1 MLTLPKLL
9 RKPLPP
15 KSNLKPLHPK
25 KGKKQPAFTKQVS
38 KQKDLL
44 QPCPSKIIP
53 TEIEKNGF
61 FGRFP
66 KRRKQSR
73 IHIKNLFLKWHAKR
87 PIDPASRLFLKK
99 YPRFFMLFPNIKDS
113 GSLYLPSDDLI
124 KYRSSEKSSE
134 QRKTRHYLMDST
146 MSSETSTSTSSQ
158 LGVSQ
163 LGMPQLEPSSSF
175 IKPDLDHLTTPDSRC
190 SSRFVDRH
198 ETLSKKEKMKWYE
211 KLKEPHD
218 TMNNQIF
225 SFDDLP
231 ATLERKPISQY
242 LLDIFRKEEEK
253 TDLKEPTPI
262 ESINRFP
269 DSIEST
275 DSEKELVVYG
285 EGYYREST
293 QFLEDQKINLAK
305 IAILKCQEFGRNA
318 LSLKGFFINKCP
330 DLSILADQLVYLN
343 LSYNNLSIFPP
354 EVIVLINLQVLIMK
368 NNPIKEIPSTI
379 EELKHLTIFVISFNL
394 LTSLP
399 KGLFTLSE
407 LEFLDISYNEIP
419 VIPKEIRYLS
429 SLNYLKLDGNEL
441 TTFPPEI
448 LKLSLDKFSLE
459 NNFTHPLLWKENSK
473 NDAQTLKDLALLSLS
488 RNQLWKVYQD
498 LTPEIK
504 QQLNT
509 PGVPYM
515 EVWLPTILAPAQTR
529 DLCI

>member
-15 KSNLKPLHPK
+15 KSQLKPLQLK
-25 KGKKQPAFTKQVS
+25 KGKKQTAFTKQVS

-73 IHIKNLFLKWHAKR
+73 IHIKTLLLKWPAKG
-87 PIDPASRLFLKK
+87 PMDPASRLFLKK
-99 YPRFFMLFPNIKDS
+99 YPRFYMLFSNIKDT

-124 KYRSSEKSSE
+124 KYGSLEKE
-134 QRKTRHYLMDST
+134 CVRRKMRHFLMDST
-146 MSSETSTSTSSQ
+146 VSSEISTSTSSQ
-158 LGVSQ
+158 LVPSQ
-163 LGMPQLEPSSSF
+163 VEHSSSF
-175 IKPDLDHLTTPDSRC
+175 IKPDFDHLTTPDSIS
-190 SSRFVDRH
+190 SSRSVDKP
-198 ETLSKKEKMKWYE
+198 ETESKKEKVKWYE

-225 SFDDLP
+225 SFDELP
-231 ATLERKPISQY
+231 ATLERKPVTHY
-242 LLDIFRKEEEK
+242 LLDVHHKEEE
-253 TDLKEPTPI
+253 TKEPIPI
-262 ESINRFP
+262 EHRAHFP
-269 DSIEST
+269 DSTEVAE
-275 DSEKELVVYG
+275 SEKDLVVYG
-285 EGYYREST
+285 EGYNKESVHL
-293 QFLEDQKINLAK
+293 LEDSKINLAK
-305 IAILKCQEFGRNA
+305 IAVLKCQEFGRNA
-318 LSLKGFFINKCP
+318 LSLKGFFIDKCP

-343 LSYNNLSIFPP
+343 LSYNNLAIFPP

-407 LEFLDISYNEIP
+407 LEFLDVSYNEIL
-419 VIPKEIRYLS
+419 VIPKEIQYLR

-473 NDAQTLKDLALLSLS
+473 NDAQTLKDLTLLFLS
-488 RNQLWKVYQD
+488 QNELWKVYKD
-498 LTPEIK
+498 HFSPEIK

-509 PGVPYM
+509 VIK
-515 EVWLPTILAPAQTR
+515 VQFQNKSQ
-529 DLCI
+529 DD

>member
-1 MLTLPKLL
+1 MLTQPKLL

-15 KSNLKPLHPK
+15 KSQLKPLHLK
-25 KGKKQPAFTKQVS
+25 KGKKQTGFTKQVS
-38 KQKDLL
+38 KQKDFL

-73 IHIKNLFLKWHAKR
+73 IHIKTLLLKWHAKG

-99 YPRFFMLFPNIKDS
+99 YPRFYMLFSNIKDS
-113 GSLYLPSDDLI
+113 GSFYLPSDDLI
-124 KYRSSEKSSE
+124 KYGSSEKLSE
-134 QRKTRHYLMDST
+134 QRKMRPSLMDST
-146 MSSETSTSTSSQ
+146 MSSEISTSTSSQ
-158 LGVSQ
+158 LEMSQ
-163 LGMPQLEPSSSF
+163 VGHSSSF

-190 SSRFVDRH
+190 SSRFVDKH
-198 ETLSKKEKMKWYE
+198 ETESKKEKVKWYE

-231 ATLERKPISQY
+231 ATLERKPITQY
-242 LLDIFRKEEEK
+242 LLDVYRKEEEK
-253 TDLKEPTPI
+253 IDFKEPVPI
-262 ESINRFP
+262 EQMTRFP
-269 DSIEST
+269 DSTESAE
-275 DSEKELVVYG
+275 SEKDLVVYG
-285 EGYYREST
+285 EGYYKESMHL
-293 QFLEDQKINLAK
+293 LEDQKINLAK
-305 IAILKCQEFGRNA
+305 LAILKCQEFGRNA
-318 LSLKGFFINKCP
+318 LSLKGFFIDKCP

-354 EVIVLINLQVLIMK
+354 EVIILINLQVLIMK

-419 VIPKEIRYLS
+419 VIPKEIQYLS

-488 RNQLWKVYQD
+488 QNELWKVYKN
-498 LTPEIK
+498 LAPEIK

-509 PGVPYM
+509 NLQGPRPVCAFCKG
-515 EVWLPTILAPAQTR
+515 R
-529 DLCI
+529 SF